1 MVNEH
6 NRKYIGADI
15 KDKNEI
21 YRSLLEKW
29 FVFSLIWSFGG
40 AVDEQ
45 GRRVIDYSMRDID
58 AIFPTANT
66 VYDYYINNEK
76 NEWVSWEEKISNALW
91 KPPQNTPYH
100 KMLVPTVDTVR
111 NRFVLNCL
119 IEN

>member
-1 MVNEH
+1 MDVKE
-6 NRKYIGADI
+6 
-15 KDKNEI
+15 KNEI

-45 GRRVIDYSMRDID
+45 GRRVFDYSLRDID

-76 NEWVSWEEKISNALW
+76 NEWVGWEDKISTALW

-111 NRFVLNCL
+111 NRYVLNCL
-119 IEN
+119 LEN